1 MNEDYK
7 RSKKKENKI
16 KRRYDY
22 KRSKKKE
29 NKIKRYKIR
38 L

>member
-7 RSKKKENKI
+7 RSKKKEKKI

-22 KRSKKKE
+22 KRSKKKR
-29 NKIKRYKIR
+29 K
-38 L
+38 

>member
-16 KRRYDY
+16 KRYDY

-29 NKIKRYKIR
+29 NKRK
-38 L
+38 